1 MYIYDHKIRV
11 RYGETDKMGVVYHG
25 TYPLYYEEARTEML
39 RSAGISYVELERQGI
54 IMPVMEMHVKYI
66 ASAYYDDLLTVRV
79 AIRQPPGA
87 RIVFHYQ
94 ILNQNNKLINEAE
107 LTLVF
112 VNEDTRRPCRIPQAL
127 AEVIAPHFD
136 GQLGKS

>member
-25 TYPLYYEEARTEML
+25 SYPLYYEEARTEML

-79 AIRQPPGA
+79 TIKQPPGA

-94 ILNQNNKLINEAE
+94 ILNQNDKLINEAE

-112 VNEDTRRPCRIPQAL
+112 VNEATRRPCRIPQAL

-136 GQLGKS
+136 RQLEKF

>member
-25 TYPLYYEEARTEML
+25 CYPLYYEEARTEML
-39 RSAGISYVELERQGI
+39 RSLGLSYVELEQRGV
-54 IMPVMEMHVKYI
+54 IMPVREMHVKYI
-66 ASAYYDDLLTVRV
+66 APAYYDDLLTVRV
-79 AIRQPPGA
+79 IVKQPPGA

-94 ILNQNNKLINEAE
+94 IFNQNDVLINEAE

-112 VNEDTRRPCRIPQAL
+112 VNEATHRPCRLPQELAAAL
-127 AEVIAPHFD
+127 APHFD
-136 GQLGKS
+136 R

>member
-1 MYIYDHKIRV
+1 MYSYDHKIRV

-25 TYPLYYEEARTEML
+25 CYPLYYEEARTEML
-39 RSAGISYVELERQGI
+39 RSAGVSYVELEAQGV
-54 IMPVMEMHVKYI
+54 IMPVTEMHVKYL

-79 AIRQPPGA
+79 TVKQLPAV

-94 ILNQNNKLINEAE
+94 IFNQHNKLINEAE

-112 VNEDTRRPCRIPQAL
+112 VNEATRRPCRLPQTL
-127 AEVIAPHFD
+127 ADVLAPHFD
-136 GQLGKS
+136 K